1 MSDYAWIIDKDHVND
16 NADNGLIGPYDA
28 YSERYALEQP
38 DVGERFR
45 MYNDDEVLCY
55 EGRIIGNWRSG
66 FEPLDDYGAAN
77 ADCTRINY
85 QRPVLCYEGR
95 IIGNWR
101 SGFEPLDDY
110 GAANAGCTR
119 ISYQRPNGGWEMI
132 SSDAYEFCPHCE
144 EWGTVTLTAAQR
156 AWLDLMP
163 EGFTGEREEPDTTN
177 YQETAFREA

>member
-77 ADCTRINY
+77 A
-85 QRPVLCYEGR
+85 
-95 IIGNWR
+95 
-101 SGFEPLDDY
+101 
-110 GAANAGCTR
+110 GCTR

-132 SSDAYEFCPHCE
+132 SSDAYE